1 MPGSGLRSIGL
12 LLAVSAGFSSV
23 TLSEEKQLLWGDTHL
38 HSTYSSDAFT
48 NGNLTATPDT
58 AYRYAKGMPVVH
70 PGHQARVQIG
80 TPLDFLVV
88 SDHAE
93 YLGVIRSLYLNPMV
107 TDGLTLRERL
117 WTRFVQYLLRDAID
131 EQSGRKLF
139 TSILPKPSENAVTAM
154 EGWEEDR
161 VSGLIPR
168 QPTVEV
174 DTWRLITET
183 ADAHNEPGDFTAL
196 IGWEY
201 SLIPGGANLHRI
213 VLADIDAAQ
222 AQTFAPFGFD
232 DSSFPSDLWTWLD
245 ETSQATGG
253 NFIAIPHNSN
263 ISKGSMFDVRDI
275 RGDDIDLDYAE
286 IRRYWEPV
294 VEITQIKGDSETH
307 PALSP
312 NDPFADFE
320 TYPYY
325 IQREW
330 TDYVPQRGDYI
341 RSGLKTGLELAA
353 SVGANPYQFGVI
365 GSTDAHTALPSAEED
380 NFHGKMATDS
390 IPSRKDGGWSEDA
403 RGTFG
408 WGMSASGLAAVWA
421 TENTREAIVAAMR
434 RREVYATS
442 GPRIAVRTY
451 GGLNLKEAAIESA
464 AFPADIQL
472 QAVPMGGEIIGA
484 ANEDRFSLIV
494 EAQADPKSAYLD
506 RIQIIK
512 GWIDEQGETH
522 EQIFYVAL
530 SDDRSVDPETGLPE
544 PVGSTVDLENVTFTN
559 TIGAVQLS
567 AQWTDPDFDAAQAA
581 FYYARAIEIPRPRWS
596 EHDRKAFGMDFK
608 DAPRTVQDRAYS
620 SPIWYRP

>member
-107 TDGLTLRERL
+107 TEGLTLRERL

-131 EQSGRKLF
+131 EQTGRKLF

-183 ADAHNEPGDFTAL
+183 ADAHNEPGEFTAL

-263 ISKGSMFDVRDI
+263 ISKGRAVSLDTEIV
-275 RGDDIDLDYAE
+275 GNKIDMVNTNCRLSNATC
-286 IRRYWEPV
+286 R
-294 VEITQIKGDSETH
+294 Q
-307 PALSP
+307 AL
-312 NDPFADFE
+312 
-320 TYPYY
+320 
-325 IQREW
+325 Q
-330 TDYVPQRGDYI
+330 
-341 RSGLKTGLELAA
+341 
-353 SVGANPYQFGVI
+353 
-365 GSTDAHTALPSAEED
+365 
-380 NFHGKMATDS
+380 
-390 IPSRKDGGWSEDA
+390 
-403 RGTFG
+403 
-408 WGMSASGLAAVWA
+408 
-421 TENTREAIVAAMR
+421 
-434 RREVYATS
+434 
-442 GPRIAVRTY
+442 
-451 GGLNLKEAAIESA
+451 
-464 AFPADIQL
+464 
-472 QAVPMGGEIIGA
+472 
-484 ANEDRFSLIV
+484 
-494 EAQADPKSAYLD
+494 
-506 RIQIIK
+506 
-512 GWIDEQGETH
+512 EQGLLRGMLACEFFARSWYTVH
-522 EQIFYVAL
+522 RITTSAL
-530 SDDRSVDPETGLPE
+530 LV
-544 PVGSTVDLENVTFTN
+544 
-559 TIGAVQLS
+559 
-567 AQWTDPDFDAAQAA
+567 
-581 FYYARAIEIPRPRWS
+581 
-596 EHDRKAFGMDFK
+596 
-608 DAPRTVQDRAYS
+608 
-620 SPIWYRP
+620 